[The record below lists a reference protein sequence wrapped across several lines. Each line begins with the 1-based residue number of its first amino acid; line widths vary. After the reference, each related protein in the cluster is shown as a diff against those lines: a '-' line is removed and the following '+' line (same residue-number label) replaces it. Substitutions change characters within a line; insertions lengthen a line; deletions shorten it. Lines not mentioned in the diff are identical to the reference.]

1 MIVILS
7 NKIALLL
14 LLLLRLY
21 NANTLFEFKNH
32 MKTLTKEMQAAITS
46 SMALNLLKEGNKRFV
61 NNLKVNR
68 NLLQQANE
76 TSDGQHPFAVIL
88 SCIDSRTSVEL
99 VFDQGLGDVFSVRI
113 AGNIINEDI
122 LGSME
127 FSCKIAGAKIIVVL
141 GHTNCGAIKG
151 ACDHIE
157 MGNLTAL
164 LSKIQPAVYDEKTV
178 IENRH
183 SANDDFVEKVATI
196 NVKRTVN
203 AIMERSPILKEMIEN
218 GKIGIVGGTH
228 TIATGEVIF
237 YDDTLIL
244 HELD

>member
-1 MIVILS
+1 
-7 NKIALLL
+7 
-14 LLLLRLY
+14 
-21 NANTLFEFKNH
+21 
-32 MKTLTKEMQAAITS
+32 MKTLTKEMQAAITPEK
-46 SMALNLLKEGNKRFV
+46 ALELLKDGNERFT

-127 FSCKIAGAKIIVVL
+127 FGCKVAGAKIIVVL
-141 GHTNCGAIKG
+141 GHTKCGAIKG
-151 ACDHIE
+151 ACDHLE

-164 LSKIQPAVYDEKTV
+164 LSKIQPAVNDEKTV
-178 IENRH
+178 IENRN
-183 SANDDFVEKVATI
+183 SDNDEFVEKVATL
-196 NVKRTVN
+196 NVKRTVH
-203 AIMERSPILKEMIEN
+203 AILERSPILMEMLAAGE
-218 GKIGIVGGTH
+218 IGIVGGNH
-228 TIATGEVIF
+228 DLISGEVSF
-237 YDDTLIL
+237 YDDTLMINKP
-244 HELD
+244 